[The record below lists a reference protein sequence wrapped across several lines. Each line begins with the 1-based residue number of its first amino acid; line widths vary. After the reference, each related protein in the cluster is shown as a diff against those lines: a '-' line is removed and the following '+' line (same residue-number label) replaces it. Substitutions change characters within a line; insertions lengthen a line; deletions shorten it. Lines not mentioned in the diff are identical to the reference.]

1 MALVRTTLSSAY
13 TAGDKS
19 IVVASA
25 TGFAA
30 GYQVRIDQEVFLV
43 AGNYASGTTIPVIP
57 GQAGTINA
65 AHASGAGVVAGTAA
79 DWSTPAPQT
88 AVQYPIAGRARTLTS
103 YSEAGAIALPTPGA
117 DAVAVIN
124 GTNALAMTL
133 ASPTKDMDGC
143 RLDIVGNGKAAHTV
157 APAAA
162 FNDAGSNFDTA
173 ATFASG
179 GLQVVALLAINEKWC
194 IYPSVAGG
202 TLTNVTVTF
211 S

>member
-1 MALVRTTLSSAY
+1 MALVRTTLTSAY

-19 IVVASA
+19 IVVSSA
-25 TGFAA
+25 AGFAA
-30 GYQVRIDQEVFLV
+30 GYSVQIDQEMFLI
-43 AGNYASGTTIPVIP
+43 ASNYSSGTTVPVIC
-57 GQAGTINA
+57 GQAGTVNA
-65 AHASGAGVVAGTAA
+65 AHASGASVVAGIAS
-79 DWSTPAPQT
+79 DWSTPAPQV

-103 YSEAGAIALPTPGA
+103 YSAAGAITLPTPGA

-133 ASPTKDMDGC
+133 AVPTKDMDGC
-143 RLDIVGNGKAAHTV
+143 RLDIVSNGKAAHTV

-162 FNDAGSNFDTA
+162 FNDAGSTFDTL
-173 ATFASG
+173 ATFAAG
-179 GLQVVALLAINEKWC
+179 GLQVLALIAINEKWC

-202 TLTNVTVTF
+202 TLTNVTITF